1 MDLTE
6 QLRVLDA
13 AKGDPAKLALATV
26 DLAYPTLEETERA
39 ALRQS
44 LEAAAIPHWCDETIL
59 ASLLEIPLDESAA
72 RLSSLNKLTV
82 LEPFRARGENAVNVH
97 EATRLA
103 LRQAMATNSLERF
116 RTLSSRMVALFAND
130 LTPAGRIEWIYHFL
144 CGEPDRGATELAKL
158 FREWTRIANLEDRYA
173 LGAALAELEKT
184 RLVEG
189 RARVWTV
196 LYIASLR
203 VDRGEASQLASVGTL
218 ALQLAKAANDEPAEA
233 DAQCLLGDA
242 LRAQGKLVEARA
254 AFDVFQELCIRL
266 AEKDPTND
274 DRQSDLAVAY
284 NRVGGV
290 LEAQGRLAEAYEAF
304 VKSLTIL
311 RNLAER
317 EPSNAGR
324 RRDLA
329 TGQGRIGD
337 ILQAQGKLPEAQ
349 EAFGKCLS
357 MCQQL
362 VDLNPNNAEWQQLLA
377 TAHSQVGDVL
387 MDQNKLEEA
396 QKQYQDYLAISRR
409 LVDLE
414 PTNGGWQLDLAV
426 AQSRVGDVLQVQGK
440 IPEAQAA
447 CVEYLSISRRLA
459 EQDPTNANTRDH
471 LAVAH
476 GRIGVLSEAE
486 GKLDEAQVE
495 YEEYLSISRQL
506 VALDPTSAGWQGRVV
521 NACRLLATLNVKEGR
536 CEQALKLYEEAST
549 ILEALAKGAP
559 GYAQWDEDKK
569 SLESEI
575 EKCRSLMSDGKKS
588 DQ

>member
-26 DLAYPTLEETERA
+26 DLAYPTLEEAERA

-44 LEAAAIPHWCDETIL
+44 LEAAAIPHWCDETML
-59 ASLLEIPLDESAA
+59 AALLEIPLDESAA
-72 RLSSLNKLTV
+72 QLSGLNKLTV

-103 LRQAMATNSLERF
+103 LRQAMATNSLNRF
-116 RTLSSRMVALFAND
+116 RTLSTRMVALFASD
-130 LTPAGRIEWIYHFL
+130 FTPAGRIEWIYHFL
-144 CGEPDRGATELAKL
+144 CGDPDRGATELAKL
-158 FREWTRIANLEDRYA
+158 FREWTRSANIEDRYA
-173 LGAALAELEKT
+173 LGAALSELEKT
-184 RLVEG
+184 HLVEG

-203 VDRGEASQLASVGTL
+203 VDRGEASQLENVGTL
-218 ALQLAKAANDEPAEA
+218 ALQLAKDAADQTAEA
-233 DAQCLLGDA
+233 DALCLLGDA

-254 AFDVFQELCIRL
+254 AFGKFQDLCARL
-266 AEKDPTND
+266 AELDATND

-284 NRVGGV
+284 NRMGGV
-290 LEAQGRLAEAYEAF
+290 LEAQGKLPEAYDAF

-311 RNLAER
+311 RTLAEQ

-349 EAFGKCLS
+349 EAFANCLS

-362 VDLNPNNAEWQQLLA
+362 VQLNPTNAEWQQLLA
-377 TAHSQVGDVL
+377 SAHAQVGDVL
-387 MDQNKLEEA
+387 MDQNKLEDA
-396 QKQYQDYLAISRR
+396 QREYKDYLEISRR
-409 LVDLE
+409 LVERE
-414 PTNGGWQLDLAV
+414 PTNAGWQLDLAV

-440 IPEAQAA
+440 MPEAQEAF
-447 CVEYLSISRRLA
+447 VEYLSISRRLA
-459 EQDPTNANTRDH
+459 EQDSSNADTRDH

-476 GRIGVLSEAE
+476 GRIGVLLETE
-486 GKLDEAQVE
+486 GKLEEAQVE
-495 YEEYLSISRQL
+495 YEEYLSISHQL
-506 VALDPTSAGWQGRVV
+506 VSLDPTSAAWQGRVV
-521 NACRLLATLNVKEGR
+521 NAARLLATLKVKEGKY
-536 CEQALKLYEEAST
+536 EEALKLYEEAT
-549 ILEALAKGAP
+549 KVLDALTEGAP
-559 GYAQWDEDKK
+559 GFAQWAQDKK
-569 SLESEI
+569 NLEAEI
-575 EKCRSLMSDGKKS
+575 AKCRSLMSDGKKS